1 VYFVQSCPEK
11 RDVPNPDHCN
21 GSIGAIGGHHS
32 FIVHILSVQ
41 ARIARRRREEPMKLP
56 RRKFLRLAAGAA
68 ALPAVSRIAMA
79 QAYPTRPVRII
90 VGQAAGSASDIVARL
105 IAQFLSD
112 KLGQQFLV
120 EVRPGAAGNIAT
132 EAVTHMP
139 PDGYT
144 LLLINSQNAINVALY
159 EKLGF
164 DFVRD
169 IVPVGKVESVPLVM
183 EVHPSVPVK
192 TVPEF
197 ITYAKAN
204 PGKLNM
210 ASGGIGGPQ
219 HIAGELFKFMAGV
232 DLTHIPYKGTTPAV
246 TDLVAGQ
253 VQVMFDVMPT
263 SLPLIKAGKLRPL
276 GVTTTEPLSFLPDVP
291 TIDSFLRGYEAA
303 GWIGFG
309 VPKGTPPEIIATLNK
324 QTNAAV
330 LDPTIQQRFADLGA
344 VAVPPSSPD
353 EFAKFIAENIDKWT
367 KVIRFAGIKPQ

>member
-1 VYFVQSCPEK
+1 M
-11 RDVPNPDHCN
+11 R
-21 GSIGAIGGHHS
+21 
-32 FIVHILSVQ
+32 
-41 ARIARRRREEPMKLP
+41 LP
-56 RRKFLRLAAGAA
+56 RRKFLHLAAGAV
-68 ALPAVSRIAMA
+68 ALPVVSRIASA
-79 QAYPTRPVRII
+79 QAYPSRPVKII

-132 EAVTHMP
+132 EAVTRMP

-144 LLLINSQNAINVALY
+144 LLLVNSQNAINVALY
-159 EKLGF
+159 EKLSF
-164 DFVRD
+164 DFARD
-169 IVPVGKVESVPLVM
+169 IAPVGRVESVPLVM
-183 EVHPSVPVK
+183 EVHPSVPAK

-210 ASGGIGGPQ
+210 ASAGIGGPQ

-232 DLTHIPYKGTTPAV
+232 DLTHVPYRGSTPAV
-246 TDLVAGQ
+246 TDLLAGQ
-253 VQVMFDVMPT
+253 VQVMFDVTPT
-263 SLPLIKAGKLRPL
+263 SLPHIKAGKLRPL
-276 GVTTTEPLSFLPDVP
+276 GVTTTERLPFLPDVP
-291 TIDSFLRGYEAA
+291 TIDTVLQGYEAA

-309 VPKGTPPEIIATLNK
+309 APKGTPPEIIAALNK

-330 LDPTIQQRFADLGA
+330 LDPNIKQRLADLGA

-353 EFAKFIAENIDKWT
+353 EFARFIAENIDKWT
-367 KVIRFAGIKPQ
+367 KVIKFAGIRPE

>member
-1 VYFVQSCPEK
+1 M
-11 RDVPNPDHCN
+11 
-21 GSIGAIGGHHS
+21 
-32 FIVHILSVQ
+32 L
-41 ARIARRRREEPMKLP
+41 KLP
-56 RRKFLRLAAGAA
+56 RRKFVQLAASAA
-68 ALPAVSRIAMA
+68 VFPALSPVAWA
-79 QAYPTRPVRII
+79 QTYPSRPVKII
-90 VGQAAGSASDIVARL
+90 VGQTAGSASDLVARL
-105 IAQFLSD
+105 FAQFLSE

-144 LLLINSQNAINVALY
+144 LLLVNSQNAINVALY

-169 IVPVGKVESVPLVM
+169 IVPVGRVESVPLVM
-183 EVHPSVPVK
+183 EVHPSVPAK
-192 TVPEF
+192 TIPEF
-197 ITYAKAN
+197 IAYAKAN

-210 ASGGIGGPQ
+210 ASAGIGGPQ

-232 DLTHIPYKGTTPAV
+232 DLTHVPYKGSTPAV
-246 TDLVAGQ
+246 TDLLAGQ

-263 SLPLIKAGKLRPL
+263 SLPQIKVGKLRPL
-276 GVTTTEPLSFLPDVP
+276 GVTTTEPLSFLPGVP
-291 TIDSFLRGYEAA
+291 TIDSFLKGYEAA

-330 LDPTIQQRFADLGA
+330 LDPTIQQRLADLGA

-353 EFAKFIAENIDKWT
+353 EFAKFIAESIEKWT
-367 KVIRFAGIKPQ
+367 KVIKFAGITPQ

>member
-1 VYFVQSCPEK
+1 MK
-11 RDVPNPDHCN
+11 
-21 GSIGAIGGHHS
+21 
-32 FIVHILSVQ
+32 L
-41 ARIARRRREEPMKLP
+41 ARRQ
-56 RRKFLRLAAGAA
+56 FLHLAAGAVA
-68 ALPAVSRIAMA
+68 FPAGASA
-79 QAYPTRPVRII
+79 QAYPSRPVKII
-90 VGQAAGSASDIVARL
+90 VGQAAGSASDLVARL

-120 EVRPGAAGNIAT
+120 EVRPGATGNIAT
-132 EAVTHMP
+132 EAVARMA

-144 LLLINSQNAINVALY
+144 LLLINSQNAINVSLY
-159 EKLGF
+159 EKLNF

-183 EVHPSVPVK
+183 EVHPSLPVR

-197 ITYAKAN
+197 IAYAKAN

-210 ASGGIGGPQ
+210 ASAGIGGPQ

-246 TDLVAGQ
+246 TDLIAGQ
-253 VQVMFDVMPT
+253 VQVMFDVTPT
-263 SLPLIKAGKLRPL
+263 SLPHIKAGRLRPL

-291 TIDSFLRGYEAA
+291 TIDSFLKGYEAS

-309 VPKGTPPEIIATLNK
+309 APRGTPPEIIATLNK
-324 QTNAAV
+324 HTNAAV

-344 VAVPPSSPD
+344 VAVPPNSPD

-367 KVIRFAGIKPQ
+367 RVIRFAGIKPQ